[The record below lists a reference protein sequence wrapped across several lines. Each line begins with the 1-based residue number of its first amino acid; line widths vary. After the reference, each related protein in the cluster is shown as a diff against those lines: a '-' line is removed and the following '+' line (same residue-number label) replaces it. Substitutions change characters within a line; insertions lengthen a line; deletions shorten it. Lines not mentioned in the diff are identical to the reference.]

1 MYHVLNNSKTMNNK
15 EEETDTCSLSFNIWD
30 NKVNN
35 ILSDTI
41 HSLKLKIAA
50 HTMFYKRMYRNHNI
64 MTFAIHSINVCAAS
78 SNFLLLG
85 IIPEDHLIWV
95 NIITGVLVLLSSMVS
110 GIQNTVDYK
119 KKFELHEIAVSLY
132 ENIRSD
138 IEKQQVI
145 PLQQRGDPFTFMTN
159 IHKNVLLIDHIS
171 PYISIN
177 EDKIRKYIPSGSF
190 DVIFDELKDKTTNII
205 DMFNI
210 DNVKDFSE
218 NKILSYAI

>member
-1 MYHVLNNSKTMNNK
+1 MNNNEK
-15 EEETDTCSLSFNIWD
+15 EADTCSLSFNTWD
-30 NKVNN
+30 KNVNH

-50 HTMFYKRMYRNHNI
+50 HTMFYKKMYRNHNI

-78 SNFLLLG
+78 SNFLLFG
-85 IIPEDHLIWV
+85 IIPEEHLIWV
-95 NIITGVLVLLSSMVS
+95 NITTSVLVLLSSMVS
-110 GIQNTVDYK
+110 GIQNTLDYK

-145 PLQQRGDPFTFMTN
+145 PLNQRGDPFTFMTN

-177 EDKIRKYIPSGSF
+177 EDKIKKYIPGGSF
-190 DVIFDELKDKTTNII
+190 DVIFNELRDKTTDII
-205 DMFNI
+205 DMFSI
-210 DNVKDFSE
+210 DNIKDFTEEEIISH
-218 NKILSYAI
+218 AV